1 MCGLFA
7 YFDPSIKNDLPFA
20 PDRVFAALKS
30 RGPDGFGA
38 LHLQNCSLLHTRLAI
53 LDVDHGHQPMLHE
66 QSGAAI
72 AYNGEVYNAPEL
84 REILISRG
92 YTFRTATD
100 TEVVLAAYVEYGEA
114 CVSMFEG
121 MFAFAI
127 WDPREQCLFIAR
139 DRLGEKPLYF
149 SRLRNGTVMVA
160 SEIKALLAAGLK
172 PTIDNNAVDHYLE
185 WKYTPV
191 DRTVYNEI
199 AIVPP
204 AHCILFRGTA
214 KRYRRYWHIPPAD
227 TACMTAEQAV
237 DELHQLLLISVRR
250 RLQSDRKVGIF
261 LSGGIDSTI
270 LTALAATQTDTCLA
284 SFTVAYDAGFDESP
298 RASMIA
304 RNLGTAHKSVPMH
317 RFMPDELEKVCSY
330 FDQPHADSANLA
342 QALLTR
348 CASEQV
354 QVILSGD
361 GADELFCGY
370 RWYGQAA
377 SLENRKSHM
386 TIFPKS
392 LRQKLFP
399 HNVEPEPEPEPET
412 LEKYADSFDAMNIF
426 DLSHYLGGQ
435 LLPKADMI
443 GMSFGV
449 EMRSPFLD
457 FRIVEFAR
465 SLPTAIKI
473 GKENKP
479 LLRDL
484 HHRILPDAS
493 PLDQK
498 KGFGPPLREYL
509 IEPKF
514 RAYALDRLGKGA
526 RIRDFIDG
534 KELDKQVQPLIA
546 NLDRQSAYRIWVL
559 LCLELWASTPTVA

>member
-7 YFDPSIKNDLPFA
+7 YFDLSTKTDLPFE

-53 LDVDHGHQPMLHE
+53 LDPEHGHQPMRHE
-66 QSGAAI
+66 KSGVAI

-84 REILISRG
+84 REILVTRG
-92 YTFRTATD
+92 YTFRTTTD
-100 TEVVLAAYVEYGEA
+100 TEVVLASYVEYGEA

-127 WDPREQCLFIAR
+127 WDPREQCLFVAR

-149 SRLRNGTVMVA
+149 SQLRNGAIMVA
-160 SEIKALLAAGLK
+160 SEIKALLAAGLE
-172 PTIDNNAVDHYLE
+172 PTIDNNAVDHYLQ
-185 WKYTPV
+185 WKYTPL
-191 DRTVYNEI
+191 DRTIYKEI

-204 AHCILFRGTA
+204 AHGIMFRQTTA
-214 KRYRRYWHIPPAD
+214 RYNKYWHIPPVA
-227 TACMTAEQAV
+227 TARITAQQAV
-237 DELHQLLLISVRR
+237 DELHHLLRNSVRR

-270 LTALAATQTDTCLA
+270 LTALAATQTDAGLA
-284 SFTVAYDAGFDESP
+284 SFTVAYDTGFDESP
-298 RASMIA
+298 RAAMIA
-304 RNLGTAHKSVPMH
+304 RNLGTAHTSVPVH
-317 RFMPDELEKVCSY
+317 RFTPDELEKICFY

-348 CASEQV
+348 CASEQAK
-354 QVILSGD
+354 VILSGD

-370 RWYGQAA
+370 RWYGQPA
-377 SLENRKSHM
+377 SLENRNRQM
-386 TIFPKS
+386 TIFPKA
-392 LRQKLFP
+392 LRQTLFP
-399 HNVEPEPEPEPET
+399 HNVEPEREPDPEP
-412 LEKYADSFDAMNIF
+412 LAKYADPFNAMNSF

-443 GMSFGV
+443 GMAYGV

-465 SLPTAIKI
+465 SLPTAMKI
-473 GKENKP
+473 GGENKA

-484 HHRILPDAS
+484 HHRILPDLS
-493 PLDQK
+493 PPHQK
-498 KGFGPPLREYL
+498 KGFGPPLRDYL

-514 RAYALDRLGKGA
+514 RAYVLDRLGKGA

-534 KELDKQVQPLIA
+534 KELDKQIQPLVA

-559 LCLELWASTPTVA
+559 LCLELWASSLNVA